1 MAIELRSVS
10 VHIGPTPI
18 IDDVNMTVADGTT
31 TAIVG
36 PNGAGKT
43 TLLRAILGLVSHRGS
58 VIVGGNAASV
68 RHRARAIAYVP
79 QRPERPV
86 GMTVTDYVALGRTP
100 HLGYFSRESDAD
112 VAAVREAM
120 TVMDLGWLGDRDVS
134 TLSGGEAQRV
144 ALARAVAQEAAV
156 LVLDE
161 PTTGLDIGRQQEVM
175 ALIDGLRRAR
185 GLTLIATTHDLTLA
199 AQFADQ
205 VSLLSRG
212 RMVHQG
218 PADAVL
224 TPALVSEHY
233 GAEVSMITDD
243 DGHLHIVP
251 RRFVSPRTPE
261 ETQA

>member
-1 MAIELRSVS
+1 MAIELVG
-10 VHIGPTPI
+10 VGVELGHALIL
-18 IDDVNMTVADGTT
+18 DDINLTVADGTT

-43 TLLRAILGLVSHRGS
+43 TLLRAILGLVAHRGR
-58 VIVGGNAASV
+58 VVVDGEPASL
-68 RHRARAIAYVP
+68 RRRARDIAYVP
-79 QRPERPV
+79 QRPERPM
-86 GMTVTDYVALGRTP
+86 GMTVADYVALGRTP
-100 HLGYFSRESDAD
+100 HLGYFSRESARD
-112 VAAVREAM
+112 VAAVREAL
-120 TVMDLGWLGDRDVS
+120 TVMDLGALAGRDVA

-144 ALARAVAQEAAV
+144 ALARAVAQEAST

-185 GLTLIATTHDLTLA
+185 SLTLIATTHDLTMA

-205 VSLLSRG
+205 VAMLSNG
-212 RMVHQG
+212 RLVHQG
-218 PADAVL
+218 DAGTVL
-224 TPALVSEHY
+224 TPTLVAEHY
-233 GAEVSMITDD
+233 GADVSMVTDD

-251 RRFVSPRTPE
+251 RRVGTPKTPE

>member
-1 MAIELRSVS
+1 MAVELASVG
-10 VHIGPTPI
+10 VELGTFTI
-18 IDDVNMTVADGTT
+18 IDDVNLTIASGTT

-43 TLLRAILGLVSHRGS
+43 TLLRAILGLVRHRGQ
-58 VIVGGNAASV
+58 VVVDGQPASL
-68 RHRARAIAYVP
+68 RRRARDIAYVP
-79 QRPERPV
+79 QRPERPA
-86 GMTVTDYVALGRTP
+86 GMTVADYVALGRTP
-100 HLGYFSRESDAD
+100 HLGYFSRESERDG
-112 VAAVREAM
+112 AAVREAM
-120 TVMDLGWLGDRDVS
+120 SVMDLSALGARDVA

-144 ALARAVAQEAAV
+144 ALARAVAQQAST

-185 GLTLIATTHDLTLA
+185 ALTLIATTHDLTMA

-205 VSLLSRG
+205 VAMLSNG
-212 RMVHQG
+212 RLVHQG
-218 PADAVL
+218 DAGSVL

-233 GAEVSMITDD
+233 GADVLMVTDD
-243 DGHLHIVP
+243 DGHVHIVP
-251 RRFVSPRTPE
+251 RRVGSPRTPE